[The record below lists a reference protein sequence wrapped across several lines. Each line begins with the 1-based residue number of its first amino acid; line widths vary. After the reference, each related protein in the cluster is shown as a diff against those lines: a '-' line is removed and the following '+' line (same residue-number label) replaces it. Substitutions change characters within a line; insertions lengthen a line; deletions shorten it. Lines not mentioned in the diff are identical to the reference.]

1 MHILTLMNDAM
12 QMVRIAKGNVVREYT
27 IAKGR
32 PVATVWSAKD
42 GDQVLALS
50 AAREE
55 IASLLGSGWSMLPSA
70 L

>member
-1 MHILTLMNDAM
+1 MNDAM
-12 QMVRIAKGNVVREYT
+12 QRVRIVKGSTVREYT
-27 IAKGR
+27 ITKG
-32 PVATVWSAKD
+32 AEIASVWSSKD

-55 IASLLGSGWSMLPSA
+55 IASYLGSGWSMLPSA

>member
-1 MHILTLMNDAM
+1 MNDAM
-12 QMVRIAKGNVVREYT
+12 QMVRIVKGNVVREYT
-27 IAKGR
+27 ITKGAKI
-32 PVATVWSAKD
+32 ATVWSAKG

-55 IASLLGSGWSMLPSA
+55 IASLLGSGWSMLPNG